1 MRGSLLRK
9 LLACA
14 AGLVLLILSVPAA
27 GQQSD
32 LVAAAKREGRVV
44 VYGSMESDIFEV
56 IQKIFEGRHR
66 IPVEYFRASSNRVMD
81 RVLTESRAGRPLY
94 DVVLTN
100 RSPMLILK
108 GEGLFG
114 RYVSPSYETY
124 PAATKDRDG
133 ILSPSYRVVVVSI
146 LYNTRLVKPE
156 DAPKSL
162 TDLLD
167 PKWKGKIVMPDPNVH
182 TTTAVWLSN
191 LERVMGSQAY
201 RPFVE
206 RLAAQVVLAESFLPV
221 AQKVIV
227 GEFPL
232 GISYVKYVHVFGQ
245 EGAPLDYVRINPVLA
260 EAHHV
265 AVGAKAPHPN
275 AARLFIDTFT
285 SRVGL
290 LALARAGEFVLVP
303 GVYPPIKDADKLRIV
318 MMEDL
323 DEAALKRFR
332 DQVGAIFAKR

>member
-1 MRGSLLRK
+1 MRASILRRLLVWTT
-9 LLACA
+9 
-14 AGLVLLILSVPAA
+14 GLVLLTLAVPAA

-32 LVAAAKREGRVV
+32 LIAAAKREGRVV

-56 IQKIFEGRHR
+56 IQKIFEGRHG
-66 IPVEYFRASSNRVMD
+66 IPVDYFRAASNRVMD

-124 PAATKDRDG
+124 PAATRDRDG

-156 DAPKSL
+156 EAPKSL

-191 LERVMGSQAY
+191 LERVMGAQQY

-206 RLAAQVVLAESFLPV
+206 RLAGQVVLAESFLPV

-227 GEFPL
+227 GEYPL

-245 EGAPLDYVRINPVLA
+245 EGAPLDYVRLNPVLA

-318 MMEDL
+318 MM
-323 DEAALKRFR
+323 
-332 DQVGAIFAKR
+332 

>member
-1 MRGSLLRK
+1 MRGSTLRRLLVWTI
-9 LLACA
+9 
-14 AGLVLLILSVPAA
+14 GLVLLTLAVPAV
-27 GQQSD
+27 GQSD
-32 LVAAAKREGRVV
+32 LVGAAKREGRVV

-56 IQKIFEGRHR
+56 IQKIFEGRHG
-66 IPVEYFRASSNRVMD
+66 IPVDYFRAASNRVMD

-124 PAATKDRDG
+124 PAATRDSDG
-133 ILSPSYRVVVVSI
+133 VLSPSYRVVVVSI

-156 DAPKSL
+156 EAPKSL

-191 LERVMGSQAY
+191 LERVMGTQQY

-206 RLAAQVVLAESFLPV
+206 RLAGQVVLAESFLPV

-227 GEFPL
+227 GEYPL

-245 EGAPLDYVRINPVLA
+245 EGAPLDYVRLNPVLA

-275 AARLFIDTFT
+275 AARLFVDTFT

-332 DQVGAIFAKR
+332 DQVGAIFARR

>member
-1 MRGSLLRK
+1 MRGSILRWLLVWTT
-9 LLACA
+9 
-14 AGLVLLILSVPAA
+14 GLVLLTLAVPAD
-27 GQQSD
+27 GQPD
-32 LVAAAKREGRVV
+32 FIAAAKREGRVV
-44 VYGSMESDIFEV
+44 VYGSMETDIFEV
-56 IQKIFEGRHR
+56 IQKIFEGRHG
-66 IPVEYFRASSNRVMD
+66 IPVEYFRAASNRVMD

-124 PAATKDRDG
+124 PAATRDRDG

-191 LERVMGSQAY
+191 LERVMGTQQY

-206 RLAAQVVLAESFLPV
+206 RLAGQVVLAESFLPV

-227 GEFPL
+227 GEYPL
-232 GISYVKYVHVFGQ
+232 GISYVKYVYVFGQ
-245 EGAPLDYVRINPVLA
+245 EGAPLDYVRLNPVLA

-265 AVGAKAPHPN
+265 AIGVKAPHPN
-275 AARLFIDTFT
+275 AARLFVDTFT